1 MAANLNAGVPS
12 YVPLTFGHDI
22 DPDYQMAMMEAW
34 DLKNALPLQPGHQG
48 TASVGCVRNAVV
60 RDQIMYGD
68 LCGVPT
74 KLAAVIKTK
83 GSGYI
88 TCSPTVGKPKV
99 LGTWYGHQGKP
110 VKGPVVLGVAL
121 LGAKQPAFT
130 TQAGF
135 DSIADFSSTDD
146 DDDAIYTL
154 DGAFAPSMHRDAPL
168 GTEEEM
174 PETPIGATDPTIH
187 VQQTQ
192 HEKYSM
198 NFENIEGGDQK
209 DMNFSKEWQLL
220 ANMIAESR
228 QAFLNEIAGVKAQLA
243 AREEADWSTALAA
256 RSDCWTHLSAEET
269 VEELATIREMHA
281 TNPDGA
287 EAIVKRHDMFAAKM
301 NAQLAADDK
310 KDDEE
315 EEEDDDK
322 KDMSAT
328 NPAAVTPD
336 PSEFQSQAQ
345 LAADESATIDGRKGK
360 DIVDEALEMAA
371 KMSETNGLDPK
382 DNFSAAYMKV
392 TTTTEGKRRA
402 SEQIMPVAAE
412 GVIVAAPEAVG
423 VA

>member
-12 YVPLTFGHDI
+12 YVPITFGHDI

-34 DLKNALPLQPGHQG
+34 DLKNSLPLQPGHQG
-48 TASVGCVRNAVV
+48 TVALGCVRNAVV
-60 RDQIMYGD
+60 REQIMYGD
-68 LCGVPT
+68 LCGVPA

-83 GSGYI
+83 GSGYV

-99 LGTWYGHQGKP
+99 LGTWYGHQGRT

-135 DSIADFSSTDD
+135 DSIADFSSADD

-174 PETPIGATDPTIH
+174 PKETPIGAVDPTIH
-187 VQQTQ
+187 VEQTQ

-198 NFENIEGGDQK
+198 NFEDIEGGEQR
-209 DMNFSKEWQLL
+209 DMNFSKEFQLL

-228 QAFLNEIAGVKAQLA
+228 QAFMSEIGAVKSQLA
-243 AREEADWSTALAA
+243 AREEADWASTLSA
-256 RSDCWTHLSAEET
+256 RSECWTHLSAEET
-269 VEELATIREMHA
+269 AEELATIREMHA

-287 EAIVKRHDMFAAKM
+287 EAIVKRHDMFASK
-301 NAQLAADDK
+301 LAAYDK
-310 KDDEE
+310 KDDD
-315 EEEDDDK
+315 EEDEEDDK

-336 PSEFQSQAQ
+336 PSEFESQAH
-345 LAADESATIDGRKGK
+345 LAADESKTVDGRAGR

-371 KMSETNGLDPK
+371 KMSEQNGLDAK

-392 TTTTEGKRRA
+392 TGTDAGRRRA
-402 SEQIMPVAAE
+402 NEQIIPTEAN
-412 GVIVAAPEAVG
+412 GQIVASPEAVG